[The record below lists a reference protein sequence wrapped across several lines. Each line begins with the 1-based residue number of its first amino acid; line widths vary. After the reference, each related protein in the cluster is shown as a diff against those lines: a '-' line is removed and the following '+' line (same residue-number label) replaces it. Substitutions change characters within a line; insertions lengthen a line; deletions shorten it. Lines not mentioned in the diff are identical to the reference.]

1 MLTKKRIGFI
11 YTPIII
17 SCIIF
22 VYECILLHFT
32 NSSGRLNI
40 ILLFSVSAGMA
51 VSFLLSLTLS
61 NRISHAI
68 GSVILSVLTIAYI
81 TETLLKRSF
90 GYYYPV
96 KTITGMAG
104 EVAGSYGGTIWST
117 ILSGLIPILLSVGI
131 TLLFIIP
138 GKRLTFHPRHKI
150 FTRSVI
156 FVLIFVFHFAALG
169 VLNAENNSNG
179 KALAVTD
186 RDYYKSAYD
195 FNEAV
200 PRFGL
205 LTTMRLDLYYS
216 IFGIKDPVTD
226 DLPDENIVHD
236 SPDSPEQQIQD
247 IDFERLY
254 KAETDKTL
262 RSLHSYL
269 SSVPPTTKN
278 EYTGIFKGKNLIFIC
293 AEALSPYAVS
303 PDITPTLYKLTHSG
317 FVFSDY
323 YQPSFGEST
332 SGGEYSLLLSQ
343 IPKRDSG
350 ESGMSM
356 QLACSENLRYS
367 LPGLFAKNG
376 YRVQGYHNNSYT
388 YYSRNIT
395 HPKMG
400 MDWYGCGGSV
410 TEDKNDDFNIS
421 EHISPGW
428 PRSDD
433 EMIKATVN
441 RYIAEDSPFF
451 CYYMSV
457 SGHNNYS
464 FSENS
469 MSRKN
474 KNITDS
480 LGYSDRVKAYI
491 ACQYELEKALTTL
504 ISELEANGKLADT
517 VIALSNDH
525 YPYGLSPTWQGNAG
539 TDPLSELYGTT
550 VNSIQKREKGI
561 LFIWNSE
568 IRKPIDVS
576 KPVCSVDVMP
586 TLLNLFG
593 MTYDSRLLAGRDAL
607 SDGDGLVFFSDLSW
621 KTSKAEFNA
630 KTGKI
635 SISVSGVDDDY
646 ISNISQEVKKRIQY
660 SKLIRRK
667 DYFKALDGYV

>member
-1 MLTKKRIGFI
+1 MQTKKRLDYI

-32 NSSGRLNI
+32 NSDGKINT
-40 ILLFSVSAGMA
+40 ILLFSLSAGMA

-61 NRISHAI
+61 HRISHAI

-96 KTITGMAG
+96 QTVTGMAG
-104 EVAGSYGGTIWST
+104 AVAGSYGGTIWST
-117 ILSGLIPILLSVGI
+117 ILSGILPILLAVGV

-138 GKRLTFHPRHKI
+138 GKRLTFHPKHKI

-156 FVLIFVFHFAALG
+156 FALIFVFHFSALSVIRG
-169 VLNAENNSNG
+169 GTNAKMKTIS
-179 KALAVTD
+179 ATD
-186 RDYYKSAYD
+186 YDYYTDSYD

-205 LTTMRLDLYYS
+205 LTTLRLDFYYS
-216 IFGIKDPVTD
+216 IFGNQEPATNDFPD
-226 DLPDENIVHD
+226 DVLTNEYPSSAIY
-236 SPDSPEQQIQD
+236 QTQD
-247 IDFERLY
+247 IDFEKLY
-254 KAETDKTL
+254 ENESNKAI
-262 RSLHSYL
+262 RSLHSYF
-269 SSVPPTTKN
+269 SSVTPTQNNK
-278 EYTGIFKGKNLIFIC
+278 YTGFFKGKNLIFIC

-303 PDITPTLYKLTHSG
+303 PEITPTLYRLTHDG

-332 SGGEYSLLLSQ
+332 SGGEYALLLGQ

-356 QLACSENLRYS
+356 QLACEENLRYS
-367 LPGLFAKNG
+367 LPGLFLKNG
-376 YRVQGYHNNSYT
+376 YTVQGFHNNSYT

-410 TEDKNDDFNIS
+410 TKSGDDSFNLS
-421 EHISPGW
+421 EYISPGW

-433 EMIKATVN
+433 EMIKATVDK
-441 RYIAEDSPFF
+441 YITSDDPFF
-451 CYYMSV
+451 CYYISV

-464 FSENS
+464 FSENAI
-469 MSRKN
+469 SRKN
-474 KNITDS
+474 QKAVD
-480 LGYSDRVKAYI
+480 LLPYSERVKAYI

-504 ISELEANGKLADT
+504 IKELEKSGKLSDT

-539 TDPLSELYGTT
+539 TDPLSELYGTN
-550 VNSIQKREKGI
+550 VNNIIKREKGI
-561 LFIWNSE
+561 FFIWNSE
-568 IRKPIDVS
+568 MKSPEKIT
-576 KPVCSVDVMP
+576 KPVCGIDVMP

-593 MTYDSRLLAGRDAL
+593 ISYDSRLLAGRDAL
-607 SDGDGLVFFSDLSW
+607 SEGDGLVFFSDLSW
-621 KTSKAEFNA
+621 KTAKAEYNA

-635 SISVSGVDDDY
+635 TRFISEISDDY
-646 ISNISQEVKKRIQY
+646 ISETNKEVKNRILY

-667 DYFKALDGYV
+667 DYFKTIEQQT